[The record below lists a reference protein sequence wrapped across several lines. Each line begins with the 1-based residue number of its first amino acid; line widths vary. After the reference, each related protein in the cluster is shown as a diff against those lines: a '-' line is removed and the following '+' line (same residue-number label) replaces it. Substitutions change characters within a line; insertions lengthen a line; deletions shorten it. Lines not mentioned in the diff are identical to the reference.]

1 MIKKEDFS
9 CPKCRHNNRVKIIET
24 VEKDKIAKVI
34 DKSIFKQEC
43 KKCHEIISVEYPL
56 KVQGNEYL
64 IYYTPGK
71 NLALEKNT
79 SKINRV
85 CDTFE
90 DLKEKILILED
101 DLNDIIIEV
110 VKDEIKNNL
119 DQLDIKNIADLERIR
134 YNSKNE
140 KYLNFSLVGI
150 GKLVG
155 FEIIKYQNLV
165 KKIKIKKI
173 DKSVLIDEYTY
184 KNYIRRGN
192 YEITNKKRFSFFKW

>member
-9 CPKCRHNNRVKIIET
+9 CPKCQHKNRVKIIEI
-24 VEKDKIAKVI
+24 VEKDKITKVI

-56 KVQGNEYL
+56 KVQGNDYL

-71 NLALEKNT
+71 NLALEKSA

-85 CDTFE
+85 CDTYE

-110 VKDEIKNNL
+110 VKNEIKNSL
-119 DQLDIKNIADLERIR
+119 EHLDIKNIADLERIR

-140 KYLNFSLVGI
+140 NYLNFSLVGI

-155 FEIIKYQNLV
+155 FEITKYQKLE

-192 YEITNKKRFSFFKW
+192 YEISNIKSFSFFKW

>member
-9 CPKCRHNNRVKIIET
+9 CPKCRHKNRVKIIET

-119 DQLDIKNIADLERIR
+119 DQLDIKNIDDLERIR

-192 YEITNKKRFSFFKW
+192 YEITNKKRFSFFKS